1 MPSKPRRRQ
10 SIMLNES
17 ALMPPPPPRLPIA
30 GGGGE
35 GDVKKARRQHR
46 EQQQPSTTGEQ
57 IETSKQQQQ
66 QKEEKGA
73 LDPCL
78 PLPPFAGKRRKRE
91 QLQKDEEEQQLQQ
104 QQQQQQQQEQQ
115 RGEDSC
121 CSSSSSGG
129 VVLSPMSLGSEGRLL
144 LSTASNIDDANSSSN
159 GIGSNANIAAMGV
172 PVGQQQQQQSKM
184 MKMAI
189 ETTTTCT
196 TNALHYYNQH
206 QHQHQQHQQHQQAGA
221 ENVPPPSTLD
231 GGSGMAA
238 VPMATMYEGDGN
250 CNGNG
255 CDNVQNQQHPQ
266 YSNGTDNTTT
276 CIGNPPTLPNSGY
289 AEAVTF
295 IAQQQ
300 PHQQYQNQ
308 SGGQDDD
315 ENSSSSCHPEIPS
328 TTFADIIG
336 HGQAKLRLD
345 EALLPLAL
353 PPDLTD
359 SVLTGVRAAPASIL
373 LHGPPGCG
381 KSKLAQAVAGE
392 SSSPL
397 ITVGPSD
404 VLSKFVGESERSIRQ
419 LFDVARLEASRS
431 DSRCC
436 VLFFDEIDSIGG
448 ARSGMGGSFGDNG
461 GAGGAMTASV
471 GGGGDGGSG
480 RRVLAELLIQLTR
493 NFNEVGDDEDD
504 YEGCGDDGEDA
515 TSVSSATKVDA
526 CTSGADAGVS
536 SASTRAISPVP
547 PRSGGSSNEANTN
560 NGATSEQQQQQQ
572 QKRRQRKPKI
582 RIIVVAATNRPEDCD
597 PALLRRFAVRVF
609 VGPPTRRD
617 RKKILSKFLSDV
629 EHRITPSQLEEI
641 AAATEGWSGSELES
655 LSREAV
661 MAPVRE
667 CLRSAALLRAKAR
680 KREQQSGT
688 DSGQD
693 SRKPATNHF
702 EIARDALIG
711 SFRTLRPV
719 ALEDF
724 QAAMH
729 FCLSGEEVGLVHTQD
744 GPFSFQKTS
753 GGHYDS
759 ESSSDEEGI

>member
-1 MPSKPRRRQ
+1 
-10 SIMLNES
+10 MLNES
-17 ALMPPPPPRLPIA
+17 ALMPPPPPRLPITGG

-35 GDVKKARRQHR
+35 GDAKKARRQLH
-46 EQQQPSTTGEQ
+46 EQQQ

-66 QKEEKGA
+66 KEEEQGA
-73 LDPCL
+73 LDPCP

-91 QLQKDEEEQQLQQ
+91 QLQKDEEQQ
-104 QQQQQQQQEQQ
+104 QQQQH
-115 RGEDSC
+115 GEDSS
-121 CSSSSSGG
+121 SSSSSGG
-129 VVLSPMSLGSEGRLL
+129 VVLPPMSLGSEGRLL
-144 LSTASNIDDANSSSN
+144 PSTASNIDDANSSSS

-189 ETTTTCT
+189 ETPTTT
-196 TNALHYYNQH
+196 NSLHYYNQH
-206 QHQHQQHQQHQQAGA
+206 QHQQAGA

-250 CNGNG
+250 G
-255 CDNVQNQQHPQ
+255 CDGGVQNQQLHQQLHQQQHPQ
-266 YSNGTDNTTT
+266 YSNDTDNAT
-276 CIGNPPTLPNSGY
+276 IGNPPPPPPPAPNSGY

-295 IAQQQ
+295 IAEQQQ
-300 PHQQYQNQ
+300 QQHQQYQNQ

-315 ENSSSSCHPEIPS
+315 ENSSLSCHPEIPS

-381 KSKLAQAVAGE
+381 KSQLARAVAGE

-448 ARSGMGGSFGDNG
+448 ARSGMGGSFGDHG

-515 TSVSSATKVDA
+515 TSVSSGMKVDA
-526 CTSGADAGVS
+526 CTSGADAGIS
-536 SASTRAISPVP
+536 SARTRAISPVP

-560 NGATSEQQQQQQ
+560 NGATSEQQQQQQQ

-680 KREQQSGT
+680 KREQQSGA

-693 SRKPATNHF
+693 SSKPATNHF

-729 FCLSGEEVGLVHTQD
+729 FCLSGEQVGLVHTQD